1 MADAPEERL
10 RRHEAM
16 MAGLARR
23 LEAPH
28 EFNRQ
33 PLESHADVK
42 TTLVRIETLL
52 ARMLPQEN
60 TAGRPHEE
68 RSASV

>member
-1 MADAPEERL
+1 MAEAPAERL
-10 RRHEAM
+10 RRPEAM

-28 EFNRQ
+28 ACHHQ
-33 PLESHADVK
+33 PRESHADVNM
-42 TTLVRIETLL
+42 TLVRSETLL
-52 ARMLPQEN
+52 ARMLPQAN